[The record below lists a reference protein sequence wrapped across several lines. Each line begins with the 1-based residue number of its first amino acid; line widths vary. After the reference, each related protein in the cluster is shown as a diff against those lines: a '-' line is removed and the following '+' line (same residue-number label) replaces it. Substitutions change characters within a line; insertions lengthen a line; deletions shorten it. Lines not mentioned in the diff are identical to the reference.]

1 MTPVIYDFVADVA
14 NHSKYFIVPLPQGNV
29 GSRVIDVTVIENG
42 RPYVYPTNAS
52 YTCTG
57 VNGAGNGVSVTC
69 SLVDG
74 KVRIPVSNAMI
85 SYSGIGK
92 YRVEIMSGWDIVSSF
107 NFHISV
113 EEVPLEQKKIVTT
126 EDFQQLAD
134 ALSQVSN
141 FNRWYVLEGTPSN
154 DTGNN
159 LDLYLNTLDQ
169 AVYQKNGNEWEYKCT
184 LGSHMYIAYAD
195 DDEGTNFSLTYTD
208 QSYLGICNSQALT
221 QPVNPSLYT
230 WIMISGGD
238 NMKVSD
244 YGGSDENTV
253 AQADYIK
260 GEKLI
265 SDIIIPANTT
275 TPTTTVVVEDEAI
288 GTSTVIEKV
297 WTTKFGLNPINVTT
311 GEGTLTLI
319 FPALSTSATAMIKIW
334 NVGNYL
340 YPAPMEWNDTTI
352 PTRETVDIDF
362 ASEFSV

>member
-42 RPYVYPTNAS
+42 RPYIYPTNAS

-74 KVRIPVSNAMI
+74 KVRIPISNAMI

-92 YRVEIMSGWDIVSSF
+92 YRVEIMSGGDIVSSF

-113 EEVPLEQKKIVTT
+113 EEVPLEPEEIVTT

-169 AVYQKNGNEWEYKCT
+169 AVYQKNGNVWEYKCT
-184 LGSHMYIAYAD
+184 LGSHMYVAYAD
-195 DDEGTNFSLTYTD
+195 DDEGTNFSLFYTD
-208 QSYLGICNSQALT
+208 ESYLGICNSQSLT
-221 QPVNPSLYT
+221 QPTNPSLYT

-253 AQADYIK
+253 AQADTVK
-260 GEKLI
+260 GEFWI
-265 SDIIIPANTT
+265 EGVSIPANTST
-275 TPTTTVVVEDEAI
+275 TTTTVIITDERI
-288 GTSTVIEKV
+288 STSSYIMKV
-297 WTTKFGLNPINVTT
+297 LTTQFGLNTMSAVA

-319 FPALSTSATAMIKIW
+319 FPALSTSQSLAVKIY
-334 NVGNYL
+334 NPIEG
-340 YPAPMEWNDTTI
+340 
-352 PTRETVDIDF
+352 
-362 ASEFSV
+362 S